1 MWRYTQLPSKIW
13 SGVLILRRQGEG
25 NRKWRK
31 QFCFKI
37 FDWCSEPPS
46 SETSQSSQS
55 QRTRDEARFIESHNV
70 SFEEEG
76 KMKTRLSSWR
86 PSWSFGLTGRNRN
99 SEGKSWNRGRRKKA
113 GGGEGKFQE
122 GVKSPI
128 QLVWAGIVKH
138 KCVVQEDLRGRCA
151 CLTWLSW
158 LSWLI

>member
-1 MWRYTQLPSKIW
+1 MWVTGSDPAVSLTRSLSNSRVFKIPNVHHTAMWRYTQLPSKIW

-37 FDWCSEPPS
+37 FDCCSEPPS
-46 SETSQSSQS
+46 TETSQSSQS

-76 KMKTRLSSWR
+76 KMKTR
-86 PSWSFGLTGRNRN
+86 FGLKGRNRN
-99 SEGKSWNRGRRKKA
+99 SEEKSWNRGRRKKA

-128 QLVWAGIVKH
+128 QP
-138 KCVVQEDLRGRCA
+138 
-151 CLTWLSW
+151 CLN
-158 LSWLI
+158 